1 MEKNVDAKAERIL
14 SIYSRLKQGIVIRK
28 AEESVRY
35 GVTERT
41 IQRDIEDIRCF
52 LQNLSNETGEIQE
65 VASDRQSGGY
75 RLEMKVQTH
84 LNEKEVLAICKVLLD
99 SRSLVKEEMFPIIH
113 KLLDCC
119 SDDKERKLVKEYIGN
134 EKHHYIELQ
143 HGKKLIERI
152 WKLEQAIKE
161 QRHLEIRYKKVKDA
175 QEVIRKVKP
184 VGIMFSEFYYYL
196 TAYIEDI
203 DREKEFQN
211 PDDPFPTI
219 YRVDRL
225 EEVKVLE
232 ERFTIPY
239 SERFEEGE
247 FRKRIQFMYGGRLR
261 KVRFK
266 YVGHAVDFVLDKLP
280 TAQII
285 RKDAEGYVIQ
295 AEVFG
300 DGIDMW
306 MKSQKDIGE
315 VQDGGKH
322 FDN

>member
-14 SIYSRLKQGIVIRK
+14 SIYSRLKQGFVIRK

-35 GVTERT
+35 GVTQRT
-41 IQRDIEDIRCF
+41 IRRDIEDIQCF

-65 VASDRQSGGY
+65 VAFDRQSGGY
-75 RLEMKVQTH
+75 RLETKVQTH

-113 KLLDCC
+113 KLLDYCG
-119 SDDKERKLVKEYIGN
+119 DEKERKLVKEYIGN
-134 EKHHYIELQ
+134 EMHHYIELQ

-161 QRHLEIRYKKVKDA
+161 QRYLEIRYKKVKDA

-203 DREKEFQN
+203 DKEKEFQN

-232 ERFTIPY
+232 GRFTIPY
-239 SERFEEGE
+239 RERFEEGE

-266 YVGHAVDFVLDKLP
+266 YVGQAVDFVLDKLP

-306 MKSQKDIGE
+306 MKSQKDIVE
-315 VQDGGKH
+315 VQDGGKRVS
-322 FDN
+322 

>member
-14 SIYSRLKQGIVIRK
+14 SIYSRLKQGVVIRK

-41 IQRDIEDIRCF
+41 IRRDIEDIRCF

-65 VASDRQSGGY
+65 VASDRQSGEY

-134 EKHHYIELQ
+134 EKYHYIELQ
-143 HGKKLIERI
+143 HGKKLVERI

-161 QRHLEIRYKKVKDA
+161 RRYLEIRYKKVKDA

-203 DREKEFQN
+203 DKEKEFQN

-239 SERFEEGE
+239 RERFEEGE

-306 MKSQKDIGE
+306 MKSQKDIVE
-315 VQDGGKH
+315 VQDGGKRES
-322 FDN
+322 

>member
-14 SIYSRLKQGIVIRK
+14 SIYSRLKQGFVIRK

-35 GVTERT
+35 GVTQRT
-41 IQRDIEDIRCF
+41 IQRDIGDIQCF

-65 VASDRQSGGY
+65 IVFDRQSGGY
-75 RLEMKVQTH
+75 RLETKVQTH
-84 LNEKEVLAICKVLLD
+84 LNEKDVLAICKVLLD
-99 SRSLVKEEMFPIIH
+99 SRSLVKEEMFPIIY

-134 EKHHYIELQ
+134 EMHHYIELQ

-161 QRHLEIRYKKVKDA
+161 QRYLEIRYKKVKDA

-196 TAYIEDI
+196 AAYIEDI
-203 DREKEFQN
+203 DKEKEFQN

-239 SERFEEGE
+239 RERFEEGE
-247 FRKRIQFMYGGRLR
+247 FRKRIQFMYGG
-261 KVRFK
+261 
-266 YVGHAVDFVLDKLP
+266 
-280 TAQII
+280 
-285 RKDAEGYVIQ
+285 
-295 AEVFG
+295 
-300 DGIDMW
+300 
-306 MKSQKDIGE
+306 
-315 VQDGGKH
+315 
-322 FDN
+322 